1 MTKKISKHQI
11 DIINLLRVVFAFFI
25 MLLHYQMFTS
35 NDVPGTRARSAWIF
49 VEAFFM
55 LTGYFTTK
63 HFRKTRKI
71 KMDELAK
78 DSLSYTF
85 KKFSTFLPYII
96 IALLIG
102 FIYTF
107 MYRDYTPIGFVIE
120 FCKLPLELLF
130 GSAFIPTSHCGPLWY
145 LSAMFIVFP
154 LFCLLVSIKKYKN
167 IRTIFF
173 LFIASLFLLTG
184 TEADRYFLSLYRA
197 FSSLVLGSL
206 TFEAAS
212 LFSKKKLSRAKK
224 IFLQICESLSFLFI
238 IFIVMQHGNIIASY
252 IQVRFCVLLAFFV
265 MFMLI
270 FSGQTYV
277 SKIRI
282 PFADILGAISLP
294 LFLNHLSVF
303 LIVIKLGS
311 GLNPMLMALVSFTSS
326 ILVSL
331 ISLVLINKIKRN

>member
-1 MTKKISKHQI
+1 
-11 DIINLLRVVFAFFI
+11 
-25 MLLHYQMFTS
+25 MLLHYFQLTS
-35 NDVPGTRARSAWIF
+35 DNVAGVRARSAWIF
-49 VEAFFM
+49 VEAFFL

-63 HFRKTRKI
+63 HFYKTRKR
-71 KMDELAK
+71 KVDELAK

-85 KKFSTFLPYII
+85 KKFSTFLPYVI

-107 MYRDYTPIGFVIE
+107 MYRGYNFINFVIE

-130 GSAFIPTSHCGPLWY
+130 GSSFITTDHCGPLWY

-154 LFCLLVSIKKYKN
+154 FFCFLVSLRKIKN
-167 IRTIFF
+167 FRIILF
-173 LFIASLFLLTG
+173 LFITSIFLLVG
-184 TEADRYFLSLYRA
+184 TEATHFFPSLYRA

-212 LFSKKKLSRAKK
+212 LFSKKKLSKAKK

-252 IQVRFCVLLAFFV
+252 IQVRFCVLLAFFI

-270 FSGQTYV
+270 FSGQTYI
-277 SKIRI
+277 SKLRI
-282 PFADILGAISLP
+282 PFAAKLGALSLP
-294 LFLNHLSVF
+294 LFLVHLNIF
-303 LIVIKLGS
+303 FIVLKLSS
-311 GLNPMLMALVSFTSS
+311 GLAPALTAIISFASS

-331 ISLVLINKIKRN
+331 ISLVLVNKIKHK